1 MGLGRLELPI
11 SRLSDDPTDAWIRT
25 RSPITL
31 DGAYDPLISV
41 HHGVLIW
48 RGQLTVELTGS
59 PLEREQIPDKM
70 KKYPVMR
77 EGAIRLRGSYSS
89 SLSAARSRRTI
100 TSWRFSSARCFRR
113 ESRLDSSS
121 SHAPRGGSIA
131 DHGSEG

>member
-70 KKYPVMR
+70 K
-77 EGAIRLRGSYSS
+77 GSYSS